1 MVGILCIFRKE
12 HGICHLICLYYRFIG
27 GIIDIA
33 KKTGAIIQPVAVEQ
47 YGKHFKINIG
57 ENFDTSLYGE
67 NSKEKRRAIRE
78 LRDMLATL
86 KYEI

>member
-1 MVGILCIFRKE
+1 M
-12 HGICHLICLYYRFIG
+12 
-27 GIIDIA
+27 
-33 KKTGAIIQPVAVEQ
+33 AVEQ